1 MHGLDVP
8 PTPEIAEAL
17 YIGLITDTGRF
28 MYESTGVRAHL
39 MAGELIVAA
48 PGVTSLGQL
57 LSAYQDQ
64 SLAAD
69 VLAIMVAILAVGL
82 LMDTVVF
89 SRLERMV
96 LERRGLLASR

>member
-1 MHGLDVP
+1 MDD
-8 PTPEIAEAL
+8 PT
-17 YIGLITDTGRF
+17 
-28 MYESTGVRAHL
+28 HH
-39 MAGELIVAA
+39 A
-48 PGVTSLGQL
+48 PGDS
-57 LSAYQDQ
+57 SAILDRARR
-64 SLAAD
+64 LAAD